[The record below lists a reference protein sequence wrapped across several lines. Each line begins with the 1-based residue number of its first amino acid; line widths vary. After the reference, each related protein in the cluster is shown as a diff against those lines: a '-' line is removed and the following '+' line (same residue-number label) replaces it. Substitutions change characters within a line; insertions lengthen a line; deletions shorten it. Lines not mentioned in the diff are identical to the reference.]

1 MFIFKLVIPAIFFV
15 TVHGVARFTNS
26 QFNPVEVG
34 KPFNITWTGNKN
46 DVSLQLR
53 HGPAENLILVEVIFN
68 DTSGN
73 WYNWI
78 PNENVPVDQNSLE
91 IIDLDD
97 QEPNYSLLFSIK
109 GANASWVSSEDPLLD
124 GSETPGS
131 NPGDTSPPGSGGFST
146 AVKVT
151 LRVAIPVVVFVV
163 GTYIGLWLRNKRV
176 KTRRGNH
183 SLRTMS
189 TDNTPTRYK
198 SEHQNHSTPKLLFS
212 EKGVDATLNQA
223 SPTAWDDDFPTPPNN
238 RSTASPS
245 SGEDEI
251 HASAE
256 RRYVSNNSRL
266 QNNPESPTP
275 KQRTVSAPVRETGV
289 GVTRQSPT
297 LLPNQLWDLSAG
309 TPAQSRA
316 ELAQPQPRH
325 ELPHNQRNF
334 SSPLP
339 TSSNGS
345 RQTERSNR
353 DLYAGVTFGDSD
365 DPDEIVAHLTAQ
377 RQKVRGEKERLM
389 KLQELTAAED
399 DIERQIEAARQK
411 RC

>member
-1 MFIFKLVIPAIFFV
+1 M
-15 TVHGVARFTNS
+15 
-26 QFNPVEVG
+26 
-34 KPFNITWTGNKN
+34 
-46 DVSLQLR
+46 
-53 HGPAENLILVEVIFN
+53 
-68 DTSGN
+68 
-73 WYNWI
+73 
-78 PNENVPVDQNSLE
+78 DQNSLE

-109 GANASWVSSEDPLLD
+109 GANASWASPEDPLLD

-131 NPGDTSPPGSGGFST
+131 NPGDTSPPGSGGLST

-151 LRVAIPVVVFVV
+151 LGVAIPVVVFVV
-163 GTYIGLWLRNKRV
+163 GTCIGLWLRNKRD
-176 KTRRGNH
+176 KARRGNH

-198 SEHQNHSTPKLLFS
+198 SEHQNHSTPVRQELHSDSSTGSAPIKKLLFS

-223 SPTAWDDDFPTPPNN
+223 SPTAWDGDFPTPPNN

-251 HASAE
+251 HASVE
-256 RRYVSNNSRL
+256 KRYISNNSRP

-275 KQRTVSAPVRETGV
+275 KQRTVSAPLRETHA

-365 DPDEIVAHLTAQ
+365 DPDEIVAHLTVQ
-377 RQKVRGEKERLM
+377 RQKVRAEKERLM
-389 KLQELTAAED
+389 KLQELTTADD

>member
-1 MFIFKLVIPAIFFV
+1 
-15 TVHGVARFTNS
+15 
-26 QFNPVEVG
+26 
-34 KPFNITWTGNKN
+34 
-46 DVSLQLR
+46 
-53 HGPAENLILVEVIFN
+53 
-68 DTSGN
+68 
-73 WYNWI
+73 
-78 PNENVPVDQNSLE
+78 
-91 IIDLDD
+91 
-97 QEPNYSLLFSIK
+97 
-109 GANASWVSSEDPLLD
+109 
-124 GSETPGS
+124 
-131 NPGDTSPPGSGGFST
+131 
-146 AVKVT
+146 
-151 LRVAIPVVVFVV
+151 
-163 GTYIGLWLRNKRV
+163 
-176 KTRRGNH
+176 
-183 SLRTMS
+183 
-189 TDNTPTRYK
+189 
-198 SEHQNHSTPKLLFS
+198 
-212 EKGVDATLNQA
+212 
-223 SPTAWDDDFPTPPNN
+223 
-238 RSTASPS
+238 
-245 SGEDEI
+245 
-251 HASAE
+251 
-256 RRYVSNNSRL
+256 VSNNSRL

>member
-26 QFNPVEVG
+26 QFNTVEVG
-34 KPFNITWTGNKN
+34 KPFNITAWTRGK
-46 DVSLQLR
+46 S
-53 HGPAENLILVEVIFN
+53 NLGGSNFN

-198 SEHQNHSTPKLLFS
+198 SEHQNHSTP
-212 EKGVDATLNQA
+212 GVDATLNQA

-399 DIERQIEAARQK
+399 DIERQIEAAGQK